1 MFRFLTLLVIV
12 PLAACVADP
21 NRDADARAPDDARTD
36 AQTDESPPPRQLAG
50 VAKPLFVAPA
60 PHPAV
65 TLANLAQPQ
74 TTAIVKA
81 ALDEAVQGLLFTSES
96 DYPFQVFV
104 LPGAGRPHVSTTNIK
119 KKVAAFYVQRPE
131 TMPLAQRSVE
141 TRTLAALF
149 KYYVHSQDWWGD
161 FEKQRAPQFKKL
173 KAILD
178 AQLSHVHVYRVGPKT
193 PWGLSPDID
202 VFIEGTTAEGDVI
215 VLWTVSIET

>member
-81 ALDEAVQGLLFTSES
+81 ALDEAREHF
-96 DYPFQVFV
+96 
-104 LPGAGRPHVSTTNIK
+104 
-119 KKVAAFYVQRPE
+119 AAE
-131 TMPLAQRSVE
+131 
-141 TRTLAALF
+141 F
-149 KYYVHSQDWWGD
+149 KREFGD
-161 FEKQRAPQFKKL
+161 
-173 KAILD
+173 D
-178 AQLSHVHVYRVGPKT
+178 
-193 PWGLSPDID
+193 D
-202 VFIEGTTAEGDVI
+202 EGTAGVPAKP
-215 VLWTVSIET
+215 